1 MLYGA
6 SYYPP
11 DQVPR
16 RQAFERA
23 HPDVRISYLGPAWQA
38 VIPRQDGEQ
47 VVTRFDLR
55 ELLDKLESMEW

>member
-1 MLYGA
+1 
-6 SYYPP
+6 
-11 DQVPR
+11 
-16 RQAFERA
+16 
-23 HPDVRISYLGPAWQA
+23 